1 MKRKTIAQLFGSLL
15 GLMFLVTLTARAQ
28 NTSAKP
34 DDPELNRVQAMVRQ
48 AKEESE
54 QFSKSGGKASEP
66 NNPNLKWAATLWEYR
81 NKHPGTPATAIA
93 TTEALR
99 LLVRADRISE
109 MQTKADTVKLDEAA
123 WKRAIYVLVEAA
135 AKNKDYNYLISKTQA
150 LSQTAIDPE
159 IKVFAHMTLGEGYWK
174 KGETEQARVTFEAV
188 IAQYP
193 KTPYAEEAEGNLME
207 MELLNPGQPAPQF
220 SRTTIKGEPISLGG
234 FKGKVVVLKF
244 WGTY

>member
-1 MKRKTIAQLFGSLL
+1 MGGDLGS
-15 GLMFLVTLTARAQ
+15 M
-28 NTSAKP
+28 
-34 DDPELNRVQAMVRQ
+34 
-48 AKEESE
+48 
-54 QFSKSGGKASEP
+54 
-66 NNPNLKWAATLWEYR
+66 

-109 MQTKADTVKLDEAA
+109 MQAKADSVKLDEAA
-123 WKRAIYVLVEAA
+123 WRRAIYVVVEAA
-135 AKNKDYNYLISKTQA
+135 ANKKDYNYLISKTQD
-150 LSQTAIDPE
+150 LSQSAVDLE
-159 IKVFAHMTLGEGYWK
+159 IKAFAHKTLGDAYWK
-174 KGETEQARVTFEAV
+174 KGETEQARAAFQAV
-188 IAQYP
+188 VAQYP

-220 SRTTIKGEPISLGG
+220 ARTTIKGDPISLAG

>member
-15 GLMFLVTLTARAQ
+15 GLMFLLTLTATAQ

-34 DDPELNRVQAMVRQ
+34 DDPELERVQAMVRQ

-54 QFSKSGGKASEP
+54 QFSKSGSKASAP

-81 NKHPGTPATAIA
+81 NKHPGIPATAIA
-93 TTEALR
+93 TAEALR

-109 MQTKADTVKLDEAA
+109 MQAKADTVKLDEAA

-135 AKNKDYNYLISKTQA
+135 ANKKDYNYLISKTQG
-150 LSQTAIDPE
+150 LSQIAVDPE
-159 IKVFAHMTLGEGYWK
+159 IKVFAHMTLGDAYWK
-174 KGETEQARVTFEAV
+174 KGETEQARAAFQAV
-188 IAQYP
+188 VAQYP

-220 SRTTIKGEPISLGG
+220 ARTTINGNPISLAG

>member
-1 MKRKTIAQLFGSLL
+1 MKRKIIARLFGSLL
-15 GLMFLVTLTARAQ
+15 GLMFLLTLMTRAQ
-28 NTSAKP
+28 DKPFKP
-34 DDPELNRVQAMVRQ
+34 DDPELDRVQALISQ
-48 AKEESE
+48 AKKESE
-54 QFSKSGGKASEP
+54 QFSKSGSKASEP
-66 NNPNLKWAATLWEYR
+66 NNPNLKWATTLWKYR
-81 NKHPGTPATAIA
+81 SKHPGTPATAIA

-135 AKNKDYNYLISKTQA
+135 AHKKDYNYLISKTQA
-150 LSQTAIDPE
+150 LSQTAVDPE
-159 IKVFAHMTLGEGYWK
+159 IKVFAHITLGDAYWK
-174 KGETEQARVTFEAV
+174 KGETEQARVAFQAV
-188 IAQYP
+188 VTRYP

-207 MELLNPGQPAPQF
+207 IELLNAGQTAPQF
-220 SRTTIKGEPISLGG
+220 ARTTIKGDPISLAG

>member
-15 GLMFLVTLTARAQ
+15 GLMFLLTLTATAQ

-34 DDPELNRVQAMVRQ
+34 DDPELERVQAMVRQ

-54 QFSKSGGKASEP
+54 QFSKSGSKASEP

-81 NKHPGTPATAIA
+81 DKHPGTPATAIA

-109 MQTKADTVKLDEAA
+109 MQAKADTLKLDEAA

-135 AKNKDYNYLISKTQA
+135 ANKKDYNYLISRTQS
-150 LSQTAIDPE
+150 LSQTAVDPE
-159 IKVFAHMTLGEGYWK
+159 IKAFAHMTLGDAYWK
-174 KGETEQARVTFEAV
+174 KGETEQARAAFQAV
-188 IAQYP
+188 VAQYP

-207 MELLNPGQPAPQF
+207 MEMLNPGQPAPQF
-220 SRTTIKGEPISLGG
+220 ARTTIKGAPISLAG

>member
-15 GLMFLVTLTARAQ
+15 GLMFLLTLTATAQ

-34 DDPELNRVQAMVRQ
+34 DDPELERVQAMVRQ

-54 QFSKSGGKASEP
+54 QFSKSGSKASEP

-81 NKHPGTPATAIA
+81 NKHPGIPATAIA
-93 TTEALR
+93 TAEALR

-109 MQTKADTVKLDEAA
+109 MQAKADTVKLDEAA

-135 AKNKDYNYLISKTQA
+135 ANKKDYNYLISKTQG
-150 LSQTAIDPE
+150 LSQIAVDPE
-159 IKVFAHMTLGEGYWK
+159 IKVFAHMTLGDAYWK
-174 KGETEQARVTFEAV
+174 KGETEQARAAFQAV
-188 IAQYP
+188 VAQYP

-220 SRTTIKGEPISLGG
+220 ARTTINGNPISLAG

>member
-1 MKRKTIAQLFGSLL
+1 MKRKTIPQLFVSLL

-28 NTSAKP
+28 STSAKP
-34 DDPELNRVQAMVRQ
+34 DDPEMDRVQAMVRQ
-48 AKEESE
+48 AKQESE
-54 QFSKSGGKASEP
+54 QFAKSGSKASEP
-66 NNPNLKWAATLWEYR
+66 NSPNLKWAATLWEYR

-123 WKRAIYVLVEAA
+123 WKRAIYVLMEAA
-135 AKNKDYNYLISKTQA
+135 AKKKDYNYLISKTQA
-150 LSQTAIDPE
+150 LSQSAVDPE
-159 IKVFAHMTLGEGYWK
+159 IKVLAHMTLGDAYWK
-174 KGETEQARVTFEAV
+174 KGDIEQARAAFEAV
-188 IAQYP
+188 VAQYP
-193 KTPYAEEAEGNLME
+193 KTPSAEEAQGNLME

-220 SRTTIKGEPISLGG
+220 TRTTIKGDPISLAG

>member
-1 MKRKTIAQLFGSLL
+1 MKRKPIAQLFGSLL
-15 GLMFLVTLTARAQ
+15 GVMFLVTLTASAQ
-28 NTSAKP
+28 NPSARP

-48 AKEESE
+48 AREESE
-54 QFSKSGGKASEP
+54 QFSRSGSKASEP

-123 WKRAIYVLVEAA
+123 WKRAIYVLLEAA
-135 AKNKDYNYLISKTQA
+135 ANKKDYNYLISKTQA
-150 LSQTAIDPE
+150 LSQNAVDPE
-159 IKVFAHMTLGEGYWK
+159 IKVFAHLTLGDAYWK
-174 KGETEQARVTFEAV
+174 KGDLEQARVAFEAV
-188 IAQYP
+188 VAQYP
-193 KTPYAEEAEGNLME
+193 KTPSAEEAAGNLME
-207 MELLNPGQPAPQF
+207 IELLNPGQLAPQF
-220 SRTTIKGEPISLGG
+220 ARTTIKGDPISLAG
-234 FKGKVVVLKF
+234 FKGQVVVLKF

>member
-1 MKRKTIAQLFGSLL
+1 MKRKIIAQLFGSLL
-15 GLMFLVTLTARAQ
+15 GLMFLLTLMTRAQ
-28 NTSAKP
+28 NKP
-34 DDPELNRVQAMVRQ
+34 PKLDDPELDRVQAMISQ
-48 AKEESE
+48 AKKESG
-54 QFSKSGGKASEP
+54 QFSKSGSKASEP

-81 NKHPGTPATAIA
+81 NKHPDTPASAIA

-135 AKNKDYNYLISKTQA
+135 ANKKDYNYLISKTQA
-150 LSQTAIDPE
+150 LSQTAVDPE
-159 IKVFAHMTLGEGYWK
+159 IKVFAHITLGDAYWK
-174 KGETEQARVTFEAV
+174 SGDTAQARVAFQAV
-188 IAQYP
+188 VTKYP

-207 MELLNPGQPAPQF
+207 IELLNPGQPAPQF
-220 SRTTIKGEPISLGG
+220 ARTTIKGDPISLAG
-234 FKGKVVVLKF
+234 FKGRVVVLKF

>member
-15 GLMFLVTLTARAQ
+15 GLMFLVTLTAKGQ
-28 NTSAKP
+28 NTSARL
-34 DDPELNRVQAMVRQ
+34 DDPELDRVQAMVPQ
-48 AKEESE
+48 ARKESD
-54 QFSKSGGKASEP
+54 QFSKSGSQASQP

-135 AKNKDYNYLISKTQA
+135 ANKKDYNYLISKTQA
-150 LSQTAIDPE
+150 LSQTAVDPE
-159 IKVFAHMTLGEGYWK
+159 IKVFAHIALGDAYWK
-174 KGETEQARVTFEAV
+174 KGETEQARIAFQAV
-188 IAQYP
+188 VAQYP

-220 SRTTIKGEPISLGG
+220 ARTTIKGDPISLAG

>member
-1 MKRKTIAQLFGSLL
+1 
-15 GLMFLVTLTARAQ
+15 MFLATVTARAQ
-28 NTSAKP
+28 NASAKP
-34 DDPELNRVQAMVRQ
+34 DDPELDRVQAMVRQ
-48 AKEESE
+48 AREESE
-54 QFSKSGGKASEP
+54 QFSKSGGKASET
-66 NNPNLKWAATLWEYR
+66 NNPNLKWAATFWEYR

-109 MQTKADTVKLDEAA
+109 MQTKADTVKPDEAA

-135 AKNKDYNYLISKTQA
+135 SKKKDYSYLIGKTQA
-150 LSQTAIDPE
+150 LSQTAVDPE
-159 IKVFAHMTLGEGYWK
+159 IKAFAHMTLGHAYLK
-174 KGETEQARVTFEAV
+174 KGETEQARAAFQAV
-188 IAQYP
+188 VAQYP
-193 KTPYAEEAEGNLME
+193 KTPYAEEAEGDLME

-220 SRTTIKGEPISLGG
+220 ARTTIKGEAISLAG

>member
-1 MKRKTIAQLFGSLL
+1 MKRKTITQLFGSLL

-34 DDPELNRVQAMVRQ
+34 DDPELDRLQAMVRQ
-48 AKEESE
+48 ARQESE
-54 QFSKSGGKASEP
+54 QFSKSGSKASEP

-81 NKHPGTPATAIA
+81 KKHPGTPATAIA

-99 LLVRADRISE
+99 LLVRSDRISE

-123 WKRAIYVLVEAA
+123 WKRAIYVLIEAA
-135 AKNKDYNYLISKTQA
+135 ANKKDYNYLISKTQA
-150 LSQTAIDPE
+150 LSQTAVDPE
-159 IKVFAHMTLGEGYWK
+159 IKVFAQLTLGDAYWK
-174 KGETEQARVTFEAV
+174 KGEIEQARAAFEAV
-188 IAQYP
+188 IARYP
-193 KTPYAEEAEGNLME
+193 KTPSAEEATGNLME
-207 MELLNPGQPAPQF
+207 IELLNPGQPAPQF
-220 SRTTIKGEPISLGG
+220 ARTTIKGDPISLAG